1 MQKLLEQLGQKTDKT
16 KRILEV
22 NPGHALVA
30 KLRSIFA
37 ENRDDPRLKL
47 YAELILG
54 QAHLA
59 ESGTL
64 PDPPAFSKVLADV
77 MLRAG

>member
-1 MQKLLEQLGQKTDKT
+1 MLEQLGQAPTKT

-22 NPGHALVA
+22 NPSHPLLQKLHAIFAANSTDARLEQCA
-30 KLRSIFA
+30 KLLF
-37 ENRDDPRLKL
+37 
-47 YAELILG
+47 G

-64 PDPPAFSKVLADV
+64 PDLGAFSQALTEV
-77 MLRAG
+77 MLRAT